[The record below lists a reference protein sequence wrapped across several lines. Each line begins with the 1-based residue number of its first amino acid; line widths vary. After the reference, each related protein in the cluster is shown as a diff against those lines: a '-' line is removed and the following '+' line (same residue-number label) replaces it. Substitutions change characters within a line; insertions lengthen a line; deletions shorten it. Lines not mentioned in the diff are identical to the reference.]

1 MDFSKWDT
9 FAPSNEDK
17 NLICKDLNFII
28 LARKACPVT
37 PPLRSVK
44 IPVKKYFFFLLW
56 LASENSQHFAK
67 PFNKFPLEMIVWG
80 TSADILY
87 WWRVSTQ
94 IWVVLLFGS
103 AAREIC
109 FNQSEALSRTG
120 QWHVTCVKFLPSSL
134 QSSFHGET
142 SSFV

>member
-9 FAPSNEDK
+9 FAPSNEDE
-17 NLICKDLNFII
+17 NLICKDLKFHNSCAEGLPRDPSFT
-28 LARKACPVT
+28 LCKNTSEKV
-37 PPLRSVK
+37 
-44 IPVKKYFFFLLW
+44 FFLLW
-56 LASENSQHFAK
+56 LASENSQHFAT